1 MKMTG
6 EVSIKFAFSEDEP
19 IGNTEVNSKL
29 IKEKL
34 EEYITELVKTEFP
47 NSIDKLTV
55 KLHKFKLEK

>member
-6 EVSIKFAFSEDEP
+6 EVSIKFSFSENEQSIDK
-19 IGNTEVNSKL
+19 EVNSKL

-34 EEYITELVKTEFP
+34 EEYITELVETEFP

-55 KLHKFKLEK
+55 KLHKFKLEE

>member
-6 EVSIKFAFSEDEP
+6 EVSIKFSFSENEQSIDK
-19 IGNTEVNSKL
+19 EVNSKL

-34 EEYITELVKTEFP
+34 EEYITELVETEFP

>member
-6 EVSIKFAFSEDEP
+6 EVSIKFSFSENEQSIDK
-19 IGNTEVNSKL
+19 EVNSKL

-47 NSIDKLTV
+47 DSIDKLTV
-55 KLHKFKLEK
+55 KLQFIITL

>member
-6 EVSIKFAFSEDEP
+6 EVSIKFAFSEDEQ
-19 IGNTEVNSKL
+19 ISNTEVNSKL

-47 NSIDKLTV
+47 DSIDKLTV

>member
-1 MKMTG
+1 MTG
-6 EVSIKFAFSEDEP
+6 EVSIKFAFSEDEQ
-19 IGNTEVNSKL
+19 ISNTEVNSKL

>member
-6 EVSIKFAFSEDEP
+6 EVSIKFAFSEDEQ
-19 IGNTEVNSKL
+19 ISNTEVNSKL

>member
-6 EVSIKFAFSEDEP
+6 EVSIKFSFSEDEQ